1 MIIMEKKDYNEDIS
15 QYLRDISWFSVPSE
29 TEEKELFKRIESGD
43 KEARTEII
51 ERNLRYVV
59 YIAKNFIN
67 ANETLPISDLIEEGN
82 LGLIEA
88 VNRFDYKLG
97 NKFSTY
103 AKYWIKRYI
112 LIAIT
117 KKSRIIKLP
126 YHIHNQI
133 YEIRKAVAKFI
144 LENGYEPVD
153 EEIAGI
159 LKMSID
165 DVKEIRKHSFDALSL
180 DDTLLYSE
188 NNDFDYRGENLNIV
202 GYIEDEMIDK
212 LFYES
217 LMKDIDSC
225 DKLTDRDRYILTH
238 RYNLD
243 DEGVKSTYE
252 LSKELNISAE
262 RVRQLEIS
270 ALEKLR
276 RDSLVSKYNL
286 KLSK

>member
-1 MIIMEKKDYNEDIS
+1 MEKKDYNEDIS